1 MFVVRVV
8 VIAGSWLLGCA
19 AASPEVGLK
28 HAELRHGDPDAA
40 PEFAALPDVQLAQ
53 QSPHVLRGLSVAR
66 QVLQRGLPT
75 PPDDRRFSVLQ
86 SWIDQ
91 TVAPWV
97 EARRD
102 SLDETK
108 FQFGVEVPV
117 ATAATTPAVAEGAI
131 AWGVLGLLEENTA
144 GELTRIPS
152 PAELDTEPEIADIF
166 RELVST
172 QARPFRSAALAK
184 YKKCYE
190 LGLQGGEALSD
201 WATFCGLRYERVH
214 RAL

>member
-1 MFVVRVV
+1 MIVVRAVAV
-8 VIAGSWLLGCA
+8 AGLWLLGCA
-19 AASPEVGLK
+19 SASPEVGLK

-40 PEFAALPDVQLAQ
+40 PEFAALPDVQTAQ
-53 QSPHVLRGLSVAR
+53 QSPRVLRGLSLAR
-66 QVLQRGLPT
+66 QVLARGLPV

-108 FQFGVEVPV
+108 FQFGVEVP
-117 ATAATTPAVAEGAI
+117 AATPATPAPTEGTI

-144 GELTRIPS
+144 SELTRIPA

-172 QARPFRSAALAK
+172 QARPFRSAALSK

-190 LGLQGGEALSD
+190 LGLHGGDELSD
-201 WATFCGLRYERVH
+201 WTAFCGLRYERVH